1 MKVCRYANANEFLN
15 NYESILLE
23 QEAVSQL
30 ILYNAYRNRDVEAC
44 EKCMFGAVI
53 EDEPVLLFC
62 NVAPYNLIVFVPQNI
77 NDKDTIDSAAKLL
90 ADYISNRNI
99 PLSGINA
106 RQSVCQTF
114 LDQYQ
119 SLVSCEV
126 EEKIGMDIMEIRE
139 VNDIKPV
146 EGVQRLARLD
156 EVKFIT
162 EWMIEF
168 QLEALASEMDY
179 EAALKKAE
187 LYIREN
193 KAYVYEDMDNNV
205 VTMAVVARELV
216 NGAAIA
222 YVYTPQEYRGKGYAV
237 ANIYYLSK
245 KLLEQGYKFCTLFV
259 DKKNP
264 ISCRAYEKVGYTIL
278 EDNYEYLIIMQE

>member
-1 MKVCRYANANEFLN
+1 MKICRYLNAKEFLKD
-15 NYESILLE
+15 YESILLE
-23 QEAVSQL
+23 QESVSQL
-30 ILYNAYRNRDVEAC
+30 ILYNAYRNKDVDVC
-44 EKCMFGAVI
+44 EKCMFGAVF
-53 EDEPVLLFC
+53 DDGPLLLFC
-62 NVAPYNLIVFVPQNI
+62 NVAPYNLIIFVPENI
-77 NDKDTIDSAAKLL
+77 NDKDTINTAAKLL
-90 ADYISNRNI
+90 ADYINDHNI
-99 PLSGINA
+99 PISGINA
-106 RQSVCQTF
+106 RQSICQSF
-114 LDQYQ
+114 IEQYQ
-119 SLVSCEV
+119 SLIPCRV

-187 LYIREN
+187 LYIRDN
-193 KAYVYEDMDNNV
+193 KVYVYEDMDHNV
-205 VTMAVVARELV
+205 VTMAIVARELV

-222 YVYTPQEYRGKGYAV
+222 YVYTPHEYRGKGYAV

-245 KLLEQGYKFCTLFV
+245 LLLDQGYKFCTLFV